1 MAGGT
6 RLNASLGLHVGNMK
20 SSFMNHLVGALFA
33 GLLLLVGFKT
43 GSLFLPDFPFLYC
56 LGGCFGVL
64 MVAMCNFAIPRIGM
78 MVMTILIT
86 SFQLLTSC
94 LIDHFGWLGANR
106 MPFTFS
112 RGAGL
117 ILLVVG
123 ATFVFSKNRATS
135 PLATPV

>member
-1 MAGGT
+1 MNNKSLSILFSMLAGIIVAVAT

-78 MVMTILIT
+78 MVGHL
-86 SFQLLTSC
+86 
-94 LIDHFGWLGANR
+94 
-106 MPFTFS
+106 
-112 RGAGL
+112 
-117 ILLVVG
+117 
-123 ATFVFSKNRATS
+123 
-135 PLATPV
+135 